1 MEPASSVPIIA
12 LANQKGGVGKTTTAV
27 NLAAC
32 LTALRRRVLLI
43 DLDPQANATSGLGL
57 AKTPGQSL
65 YEVLL
70 GQADL
75 ESKIQPTPYQRL
87 DIVPSEVDLAGAEV
101 DIARSDH
108 YLHRLHEALVPIRST
123 QAYDAILID
132 CPPSLGI
139 ITMNAL
145 AAASGVVIPMQCE
158 YYALEGLS
166 VMTGLIER
174 LSAGGANPNLSLD
187 GIIMTMYDPRT
198 NLARQVVD
206 EVQTHFSDVLYR
218 TRIPRSVRL
227 SEAPSHGKP
236 VIAYD
241 NASAGAA
248 AYRKLAIEFE
258 ARVILPPAPPAE
270 AFRI

>member
-1 MEPASSVPIIA
+1 MDAPRAVPIIA

-32 LTALRRRVLLI
+32 LTALRRHVLLI

-57 AKTPGQSL
+57 DKTEGQSL
-65 YEVLL
+65 YAVLL
-70 GQADL
+70 GQADIAA
-75 ESKIQPTPYQRL
+75 KIKPTPYQRL
-87 DIVPSEVDLAGAEV
+87 DIVPSEVDLAGAEI
-101 DIARSDH
+101 DIARADR
-108 YLHRLHEALVPIRST
+108 YLHRLHEALGPLHTTGTYEV
-123 QAYDAILID
+123 ILID

-139 ITMNAL
+139 LTMNAL
-145 AAASGVVIPMQCE
+145 AAASGVLIPMQCE
-158 YYALEGLS
+158 YYALEGLT

-174 LSAGGANPNLSLD
+174 IRSGGANPALQLE

-198 NLARQVVD
+198 NLARQVD
-206 EVQTHFSDVLYR
+206 EEVRAHFGDQVYR

-241 NASAGAA
+241 NASAGAG
-248 AYRKLAIEFE
+248 AYRRLAGEFE
-258 ARVILPPAPPAE
+258 ARILRPPPA
-270 AFRI
+270 FGI